1 MKVLRTP
8 DECFKGIKD
17 YPFDPVYTNIET
29 KDDTIL
35 RIHHIDEGPSDGP
48 ILLAMHGQPVWS
60 YLYARMIPF
69 LVNAGIRVI
78 APDLP
83 GYGKSDKPASRE
95 DYSFQNQVDWMG
107 EWLKENNFSRT
118 LTKRNSLYLGLS
130 SMIGAGLFYNLA
142 PTSKIS
148 SYSSILGLLLASTL
162 AFANASSSAQL
173 ASLYPQT
180 GGTYL
185 YANKVLGKLPGNIAG
200 IVFILGKTVSCVA
213 IALTLGNYISPI
225 YGKELG
231 VGLSV
236 IVFLIGYKG
245 ITKTAAL
252 ARWFVLI
259 VISILAFFCIAILM
273 TPSTNIAIPLLEGF
287 SASNLFLSAAIWF
300 FAFTGYS
307 RLATYGEEIK
317 NPETII
323 PSSILTGL
331 GITVTI
337 YLFVNWL
344 SLAIIGPEVVAN
356 SNTPLL
362 VAMDVSVMSDF
373 SFLIVFASTIATA
386 SVFLALL
393 PAISRIYVAMSR
405 DGILPNM
412 FSKNTQ

>member
-1 MKVLRTP
+1 M
-8 DECFKGIKD
+8 
-17 YPFDPVYTNIET
+17 
-29 KDDTIL
+29 
-35 RIHHIDEGPSDGP
+35 
-48 ILLAMHGQPVWS
+48 
-60 YLYARMIPF
+60 
-69 LVNAGIRVI
+69 
-78 APDLP
+78 
-83 GYGKSDKPASRE
+83 
-95 DYSFQNQVDWMG
+95 
-107 EWLKENNFSRT
+107 KENNFSRT

-259 VISILAFFCIAILM
+259 VISILVFFCIAILM
-273 TPSTNIAIPLLEGF
+273 TPSTNVAIPLLEGF
-287 SASNLFLSAAIWF
+287 SASNLFLSSAIWF

-317 NPETII
+317 NPEKII

-344 SLAIIGPEVVAN
+344 ALAIIGPEVIAN

-412 FSKNTQ
+412 FSKIHNKNNSAYVSELFVLLTVVVGIYTINITNAIKLSAFFILIYYSLTNLSVINLEKNQRLYPVSIAYYGLLMCMVLGFSLVLI

>member
-1 MKVLRTP
+1 MK
-8 DECFKGIKD
+8 EK
-17 YPFDPVYTNIET
+17 
-29 KDDTIL
+29 
-35 RIHHIDEGPSDGP
+35 
-48 ILLAMHGQPVWS
+48 
-60 YLYARMIPF
+60 
-69 LVNAGIRVI
+69 
-78 APDLP
+78 
-83 GYGKSDKPASRE
+83 
-95 DYSFQNQVDWMG
+95 
-107 EWLKENNFSRT
+107 NFSRT

-148 SYSSILGLLLASTL
+148 SYSTILGLILASTL

-185 YANKVLGKLPGNIAG
+185 YANKVLGKLSGNIAG

-236 IVFLIGYKG
+236 IVFLIGYQG

-273 TPSTNIAIPLLEGF
+273 TPSANIAIPLLEGF

-307 RLATYGEEIK
+307 RLATYGEEIE

-331 GITVTI
+331 GITITI

-344 SLAIIGPEVVAN
+344 
-356 SNTPLL
+356 
-362 VAMDVSVMSDF
+362 
-373 SFLIVFASTIATA
+373 
-386 SVFLALL
+386 ALE
-393 PAISRIYVAMSR
+393 S
-405 DGILPNM
+405 
-412 FSKNTQ
+412 

>member
-1 MKVLRTP
+1 M
-8 DECFKGIKD
+8 
-17 YPFDPVYTNIET
+17 
-29 KDDTIL
+29 
-35 RIHHIDEGPSDGP
+35 
-48 ILLAMHGQPVWS
+48 
-60 YLYARMIPF
+60 
-69 LVNAGIRVI
+69 
-78 APDLP
+78 
-83 GYGKSDKPASRE
+83 
-95 DYSFQNQVDWMG
+95 
-107 EWLKENNFSRT
+107 KENNFSRT
-118 LTKRNSLYLGLS
+118 LTKRDSLYLGLS

-180 GGTYL
+180 GGTYM

-259 VISILAFFCIAILM
+259 VISILVFFCIAILM

-307 RLATYGEEIK
+307 RLATYGEEVK

-405 DGILPNM
+405 DGILPNI
-412 FSKNTQ
+412 FSKIHNKNNSAYVSELFVLLTVVVGIYTINITNAIKLSALFILIYYSLTNLSVIKLEKNQRLYSVSIAYYGLLMCMILGFSLVLI

>member
-1 MKVLRTP
+1 M
-8 DECFKGIKD
+8 
-17 YPFDPVYTNIET
+17 
-29 KDDTIL
+29 
-35 RIHHIDEGPSDGP
+35 
-48 ILLAMHGQPVWS
+48 
-60 YLYARMIPF
+60 
-69 LVNAGIRVI
+69 
-78 APDLP
+78 
-83 GYGKSDKPASRE
+83 
-95 DYSFQNQVDWMG
+95 
-107 EWLKENNFSRT
+107 KENNFSRT
-118 LTKRNSLYLGLS
+118 LTKRGSLYLGLS

-231 VGLSV
+231 VGFSV

-259 VISILAFFCIAILM
+259 VISILVFFCIAILM

-307 RLATYGEEIK
+307 RLATYGEEVK

-393 PAISRIYVAMSR
+393 PAISRVYVAMSR
-405 DGILPNM
+405 DGHLPSM
-412 FSKNTQ
+412 FSKIHKKNNSAYISELFVLLTVVVGIYIINITTAIKLSAFFILIYYSLTNLSVINLEKNQRLYSVYIAYYGFLMCMILGFSLTLV

>member
-1 MKVLRTP
+1 M
-8 DECFKGIKD
+8 
-17 YPFDPVYTNIET
+17 
-29 KDDTIL
+29 
-35 RIHHIDEGPSDGP
+35 
-48 ILLAMHGQPVWS
+48 
-60 YLYARMIPF
+60 
-69 LVNAGIRVI
+69 
-78 APDLP
+78 
-83 GYGKSDKPASRE
+83 
-95 DYSFQNQVDWMG
+95 
-107 EWLKENNFSRT
+107 KENNFSRT
-118 LTKRNSLYLGLS
+118 LTKRNSIYLGLS

-148 SYSSILGLLLASTL
+148 SYSSISGLLLASTL

-200 IVFILGKTVSCVA
+200 IVFILGKTVSCIA

-231 VGLSV
+231 VGFSV

-259 VISILAFFCIAILM
+259 VISILVFFCIAILM

-307 RLATYGEEIK
+307 RLATYGEEVK

-412 FSKNTQ
+412 FSKIHNKNNSAYVSELFVLLTVVVGIYNINITNAIKLSAFFILIYYSLTNLSVINLEKNQRLYSVSFAYYGLLMCVVLGFSLVLI

>member
-1 MKVLRTP
+1 M
-8 DECFKGIKD
+8 
-17 YPFDPVYTNIET
+17 
-29 KDDTIL
+29 
-35 RIHHIDEGPSDGP
+35 
-48 ILLAMHGQPVWS
+48 
-60 YLYARMIPF
+60 
-69 LVNAGIRVI
+69 
-78 APDLP
+78 
-83 GYGKSDKPASRE
+83 
-95 DYSFQNQVDWMG
+95 
-107 EWLKENNFSRT
+107 KENNFSRT
-118 LTKRNSLYLGLS
+118 LTKRNSIYLGLS

-162 AFANASSSAQL
+162 AFANSSSSAQL

-200 IVFILGKTVSCVA
+200 IVFILGKTVSCIA

-236 IVFLIGYKG
+236 IVFLIGYQG

-252 ARWFVLI
+252 AKWFVLI
-259 VISILAFFCIAILM
+259 VISILTFFCIAILM

-307 RLATYGEEIK
+307 RLATYGEEVK

-412 FSKNTQ
+412 FSKIHNKNNSAYVSELFVLLTVVVGIYTINITSAIKLSALFILIYYSLTNLSVIKLEKNQRLYSVSIAYYGLLMCMILGFSLVLI

>member
-1 MKVLRTP
+1 M
-8 DECFKGIKD
+8 
-17 YPFDPVYTNIET
+17 
-29 KDDTIL
+29 
-35 RIHHIDEGPSDGP
+35 
-48 ILLAMHGQPVWS
+48 
-60 YLYARMIPF
+60 
-69 LVNAGIRVI
+69 
-78 APDLP
+78 
-83 GYGKSDKPASRE
+83 
-95 DYSFQNQVDWMG
+95 
-107 EWLKENNFSRT
+107 KENNFSRT

-185 YANKVLGKLPGNIAG
+185 YANKVIGKLAGNIAG
-200 IVFILGKTVSCVA
+200 IVFISGKTVSCVA

-225 YGKELG
+225 HDKELG

-236 IVFLIGYKG
+236 IVFFIGYKG
-245 ITKTAAL
+245 ITKTASL

-259 VISILAFFCIAILM
+259 VLAILSFFCIAILL

-287 SASNLFLSAAIWF
+287 SASSLFLSAAVWF

-317 NPETII
+317 NPEKII

-344 SLAIIGPEVVAN
+344 ALAIIGPEVIAN

-362 VAMDVSVMSDF
+362 VAMDVSIMSDF

-405 DGILPNM
+405 DSILPNM
-412 FSKNTQ
+412 FSKIHKKNNSAYISELFVLLTVVVGIYTINITNAIKLSAFFILIYYSLTNLSVINLEKNQRLYPVSIACYGLLMCMVLGFSLILI

>member
-1 MKVLRTP
+1 M
-8 DECFKGIKD
+8 
-17 YPFDPVYTNIET
+17 
-29 KDDTIL
+29 
-35 RIHHIDEGPSDGP
+35 
-48 ILLAMHGQPVWS
+48 
-60 YLYARMIPF
+60 
-69 LVNAGIRVI
+69 
-78 APDLP
+78 
-83 GYGKSDKPASRE
+83 
-95 DYSFQNQVDWMG
+95 
-107 EWLKENNFSRT
+107 KENNFSRT

-259 VISILAFFCIAILM
+259 VILILAFFCIAILM

-287 SASNLFLSAAIWF
+287 SVSNLFLSAAIWF

-405 DGILPNM
+405 DGILPNV
-412 FSKNTQ
+412 FSKIHNKNNSAYVSELFVLLTVVVGIYTINITNAIKLSAFFILIYYSLTNLSVINLQKNQRLYSVSIAYYGLLMCMVLGFSLVLI

>member
-1 MKVLRTP
+1 M
-8 DECFKGIKD
+8 
-17 YPFDPVYTNIET
+17 
-29 KDDTIL
+29 
-35 RIHHIDEGPSDGP
+35 
-48 ILLAMHGQPVWS
+48 
-60 YLYARMIPF
+60 
-69 LVNAGIRVI
+69 
-78 APDLP
+78 
-83 GYGKSDKPASRE
+83 
-95 DYSFQNQVDWMG
+95 
-107 EWLKENNFSRT
+107 KENNFSRT

-185 YANKVLGKLPGNIAG
+185 YANKVLGKLSGNIAG

-273 TPSTNIAIPLLEGF
+273 TSSTNIAIPLLEGF

-412 FSKNTQ
+412 FSKIHNKNNSAYVSELFVLLTVVVGIYTINITNAIKLSAFFILIYYSLTNLSVINLEKNQRLYSVSIAYYGLLMCMVLGFSLILI

>member
-1 MKVLRTP
+1 MK
-8 DECFKGIKD
+8 EK
-17 YPFDPVYTNIET
+17 
-29 KDDTIL
+29 
-35 RIHHIDEGPSDGP
+35 
-48 ILLAMHGQPVWS
+48 
-60 YLYARMIPF
+60 
-69 LVNAGIRVI
+69 
-78 APDLP
+78 
-83 GYGKSDKPASRE
+83 
-95 DYSFQNQVDWMG
+95 
-107 EWLKENNFSRT
+107 NFSRT

-236 IVFLIGYKG
+236 IVFLIGYQG
-245 ITKTAAL
+245 ITKTATL

-259 VISILAFFCIAILM
+259 VISILTFFCIAILM

-287 SASNLFLSAAIWF
+287 SNSNLFLSAAIWF

-307 RLATYGEEIK
+307 RLATYGEEVK
-317 NPETII
+317 NPEKII

-331 GITVTI
+331 GVTVTI
-337 YLFVNWL
+337 YLLVNWL
-344 SLAIIGPEVVAN
+344 ALAIIGPEVVAN

-362 VAMDVSVMSDF
+362 IAMDVSVMSDF

-412 FSKNTQ
+412 FSKIHNKNNSAYVSELFVLLTVVVGIYTINITSAIKLSAFFILIYYSLTNLSVINLEKNQRLYPVSISYYGLLMCMVLGFSLVLI

>member
-1 MKVLRTP
+1 M
-8 DECFKGIKD
+8 
-17 YPFDPVYTNIET
+17 
-29 KDDTIL
+29 
-35 RIHHIDEGPSDGP
+35 
-48 ILLAMHGQPVWS
+48 
-60 YLYARMIPF
+60 
-69 LVNAGIRVI
+69 
-78 APDLP
+78 
-83 GYGKSDKPASRE
+83 
-95 DYSFQNQVDWMG
+95 
-107 EWLKENNFSRT
+107 KENNFSRT

-148 SYSSILGLLLASTL
+148 SYSTILGLLLASTL

-259 VISILAFFCIAILM
+259 VISILVFFCIAILM

-287 SASNLFLSAAIWF
+287 STSNLFLSAAIWF

-307 RLATYGEEIK
+307 RLATYGEEVK

-412 FSKNTQ
+412 FSKIHNKNNSAYVSELFVLLTVVVGIYTINITNAIKLSAFFILIYYSLTNLSVIKLEKNQRLYSVSIAYYGLLMCMVLGFSLVLI

>member
-1 MKVLRTP
+1 M
-8 DECFKGIKD
+8 
-17 YPFDPVYTNIET
+17 
-29 KDDTIL
+29 
-35 RIHHIDEGPSDGP
+35 
-48 ILLAMHGQPVWS
+48 
-60 YLYARMIPF
+60 
-69 LVNAGIRVI
+69 
-78 APDLP
+78 
-83 GYGKSDKPASRE
+83 
-95 DYSFQNQVDWMG
+95 
-107 EWLKENNFSRT
+107 KENNFSRT
-118 LTKRNSLYLGLS
+118 LTKRDSLYLGLS

-259 VISILAFFCIAILM
+259 VISILVFFCIAILM

-307 RLATYGEEIK
+307 RLATYGEEVK
-317 NPETII
+317 NPEKII

-344 SLAIIGPEVVAN
+344 ALAIIGPEVVAN

-412 FSKNTQ
+412 FSKIHNKNNSAYVSELFVLLTVVVGIYTINITNAIKLSAFFILIYYSLTNLSVINLEKNQRLYSVSIAYYGLLMCVVLGFSLVLI

>member
-1 MKVLRTP
+1 M
-8 DECFKGIKD
+8 
-17 YPFDPVYTNIET
+17 
-29 KDDTIL
+29 
-35 RIHHIDEGPSDGP
+35 
-48 ILLAMHGQPVWS
+48 M
-60 YLYARMIPF
+60 
-69 LVNAGIRVI
+69 
-78 APDLP
+78 
-83 GYGKSDKPASRE
+83 
-95 DYSFQNQVDWMG
+95 
-107 EWLKENNFSRT
+107 KENNFSRT

-200 IVFILGKTVSCVA
+200 IVFVLGKTVSCVA
-213 IALTLGNYISPI
+213 VALTLGNYISPI

-259 VISILAFFCIAILM
+259 VISILVFFCIAILM

-287 SASNLFLSAAIWF
+287 GASNLFLSAAIWF

-307 RLATYGEEIK
+307 RLATYGEEVK
-317 NPETII
+317 NPEKII

-337 YLFVNWL
+337 YIVVNWL
-344 SLAIIGPEVVAN
+344 ALAVIGPEVIAN

-362 VAMDVSVMSDF
+362 VAFDVSVLSDF

-412 FSKNTQ
+412 FSTIHKKNNSAYVSELFVLLTVIVGIYTINITNAIKLSAFFILIYYSLTNLSVINLEKNQRLYSVSIAYYGLLMCVVLGFSLVLI

>member
-1 MKVLRTP
+1 M
-8 DECFKGIKD
+8 
-17 YPFDPVYTNIET
+17 
-29 KDDTIL
+29 
-35 RIHHIDEGPSDGP
+35 
-48 ILLAMHGQPVWS
+48 
-60 YLYARMIPF
+60 
-69 LVNAGIRVI
+69 
-78 APDLP
+78 
-83 GYGKSDKPASRE
+83 
-95 DYSFQNQVDWMG
+95 
-107 EWLKENNFSRT
+107 KENNFSRT

-185 YANKVLGKLPGNIAG
+185 YANKVLGRLPGNIAG

-259 VISILAFFCIAILM
+259 VILILAFFCIAILM

-287 SASNLFLSAAIWF
+287 SVSNLFLSAAIWF

-307 RLATYGEEIK
+307 RLATYGEEVK

-331 GITVTI
+331 GITVAI

-412 FSKNTQ
+412 FSKIHNKNNSAYVSELFVLLTVIAGIYTINITNAIKLSAFFILIYYSLTNLSVINLEKNQRLYPVSIAYYGLLMCMVLGVSLVLI

>member
-1 MKVLRTP
+1 M
-8 DECFKGIKD
+8 
-17 YPFDPVYTNIET
+17 
-29 KDDTIL
+29 
-35 RIHHIDEGPSDGP
+35 
-48 ILLAMHGQPVWS
+48 
-60 YLYARMIPF
+60 
-69 LVNAGIRVI
+69 
-78 APDLP
+78 
-83 GYGKSDKPASRE
+83 
-95 DYSFQNQVDWMG
+95 
-107 EWLKENNFSRT
+107 KENNFSRT

-259 VISILAFFCIAILM
+259 VVSILAFFCIAILM
-273 TPSTNIAIPLLEGF
+273 TSSTNIAIPLLEGF

-412 FSKNTQ
+412 FSKIHSKNNSAYVSEFFVLLTMIVGIYTINITNAIKLSAFFILIYYSLTNLSVINLEKNQRLYPVTIAYYGLLMCMVLGFSLVLI

>member
-1 MKVLRTP
+1 M
-8 DECFKGIKD
+8 E
-17 YPFDPVYTNIET
+17 
-29 KDDTIL
+29 
-35 RIHHIDEGPSDGP
+35 
-48 ILLAMHGQPVWS
+48 
-60 YLYARMIPF
+60 
-69 LVNAGIRVI
+69 
-78 APDLP
+78 
-83 GYGKSDKPASRE
+83 
-95 DYSFQNQVDWMG
+95 
-107 EWLKENNFSRT
+107 ENNFSRT

-185 YANKVLGKLPGNIAG
+185 YANKVLGRLPGNIAG

-259 VISILAFFCIAILM
+259 VILILAFFCIAILM

-287 SASNLFLSAAIWF
+287 SVSNLFLSAAIWF

-307 RLATYGEEIK
+307 RLATYGEEVK

-331 GITVTI
+331 GITVAI

-412 FSKNTQ
+412 FSKIHNKNNSAYVSELFVLLTVIVGIYTINITNAIKLSAFFILIYYSLTNLSVINLEKNQRLYPVSIAYYGLLMCMVLGVSLVLI

>member
-1 MKVLRTP
+1 M
-8 DECFKGIKD
+8 
-17 YPFDPVYTNIET
+17 
-29 KDDTIL
+29 
-35 RIHHIDEGPSDGP
+35 
-48 ILLAMHGQPVWS
+48 
-60 YLYARMIPF
+60 
-69 LVNAGIRVI
+69 
-78 APDLP
+78 
-83 GYGKSDKPASRE
+83 
-95 DYSFQNQVDWMG
+95 
-107 EWLKENNFSRT
+107 KENNFSRT

-148 SYSSILGLLLASTL
+148 SYSTILGLILASTL

-259 VISILAFFCIAILM
+259 VISILVFFCIAILM
-273 TPSTNIAIPLLEGF
+273 TPSTNVAIPLLEGF

-307 RLATYGEEIK
+307 RLATYGEEVK

-344 SLAIIGPEVVAN
+344 ALAIIGPEVVAN

-362 VAMDVSVMSDF
+362 VAMDVSIMSDF

-412 FSKNTQ
+412 FSKIHNKNNSAYVSELFVLLSVIVGIYTINITNAIKLSAFFILIYYSLTNLSVINLEKKQRLYSVFIAYYGLLMCVVLGFSLVLI